1 MTKLLVR
8 AVLAIV
14 VATSDVAIAAAA
26 APDPAPVIGTW
37 QLNASR
43 STFTPGPAPNSVTMT
58 YAPAGQSI
66 AIVIKTV
73 GADGKEGTIHLTYQ
87 LDGKDYPMTGDTDA
101 DCLSCKQVGKGNAAK
116 CTVKKAGKALYT
128 VRRTMSKDGKTLTLK
143 AKGTTAKGEKYENV
157 LVFDKQ

>member
-1 MTKLLVR
+1 
-8 AVLAIV
+8 
-14 VATSDVAIAAAA
+14 
-26 APDPAPVIGTW
+26 
-37 QLNASR
+37 
-43 STFTPGPAPNSVTMT
+43 MT

-101 DCLSCKQVGKGNAAK
+101 DSLSCKQVGEGNAAK

-143 AKGTTAKGEKYENV
+143 FKGTTAKGEKFDDVE
-157 LVFDKQ
+157 VFDKQ